1 MQASISNRGAE
12 LDCRFFFP
20 QWCQRIFAMKD
31 NVRDLLWKFVVQ
43 VAAMTPVC
51 NTESSG
57 QLTIRRSLQLLGLEK
72 LHFDRS

>member
-1 MQASISNRGAE
+1 
-12 LDCRFFFP
+12 
-20 QWCQRIFAMKD
+20 MKD
-31 NVRDLLWKFVVQ
+31 NVRDLLWKFVVR